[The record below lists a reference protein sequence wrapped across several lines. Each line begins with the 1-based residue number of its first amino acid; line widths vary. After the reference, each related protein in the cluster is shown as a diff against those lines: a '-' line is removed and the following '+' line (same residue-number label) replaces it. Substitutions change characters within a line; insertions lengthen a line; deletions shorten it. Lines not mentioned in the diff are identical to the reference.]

1 MSISSS
7 SLPIGLDDK
16 ALNDLTASLS
26 QQQLVWLS
34 GYLYGRAVDA
44 PQNGAT
50 ASTQATAAVAT
61 TAATQTAP
69 TPAAAPSRLTIL
81 YGSQTGNSKKVAL
94 QTAEAARLRGLEPT
108 VRDMNDYPTRTLA
121 SEQQLLVI
129 TSTQGEGDPPIAA
142 EDFHQFLL
150 GPRAPKLPALRYSV
164 LALGDKSY
172 LQFCQTGIEFDER
185 LAALG
190 AQRLAD
196 RVDCDVEFQESAAQ
210 WADRVLDVL
219 TQEVTSTTTQASP
232 STGATLAQ
240 AAASGSL
247 TGGSQA
253 DISAFR
259 VASSLVP
266 APKPTV
272 LHEEVQLDAPLLEK
286 IQLNG
291 RGSTKETYHLEFSL
305 EDSGLY
311 YEPGDALMV
320 QPTNR
325 PDLVADVIRA
335 SRLDATAPVQLKGTE
350 LDLTTALTERLEL
363 SVLTRDVL
371 ERYAA
376 LAPQYPQLHEALAD
390 TTQLQ
395 AFLYGRDVVD
405 LLTHFPIDLSAQH
418 LAAVLRPLPARA
430 YSIASSLLAHPNEV
444 HLTVGAVR
452 YEAHGRQKHGAC
464 SVYQADHLSIGDT
477 TRVWVD
483 RNEYFKLPQNPAT
496 DIIMVGPGTGVAP
509 FRSFV
514 AERAESGATGRNWLV
529 FGNPAF
535 TTDFLYQTEW
545 QQHLKQGTLHRLDL
559 AFSRDQAE
567 KIYVQHRLLEQ
578 APQVFKWL
586 EDGAYF
592 YVCGDKTRMAA
603 DVRKALLTIIE
614 QQSGQDAE
622 YAADYLKQLKKSR
635 RYLEDVY

>member
-1 MSISSS
+1 MPTPSSS

-16 ALNDLTASLS
+16 ALNELTANLTN
-26 QQQLVWLS
+26 QQLLWLS
-34 GYLYGRAVDA
+34 GYLYGRAA
-44 PQNGAT
+44 EAT
-50 ASTQATAAVAT
+50 QQPVAASTQAAAVAAP
-61 TAATQTAP
+61 AAAQPAAAP
-69 TPAAAPSRLTIL
+69 AAPSRLTIL

-94 QTAEAARLRGLEPT
+94 QTAEAARQRGLEPT
-108 VRDMNDYPTRTLA
+108 VRDMNDYPTRALA

-129 TSTQGEGDPPIAA
+129 TSTQGEGEPPIAA
-142 EDFHQFLL
+142 EDLHQFLL

-196 RVDCDVEFQESAAQ
+196 RVECDVEFQESAAQ

-219 TQEVTSTTTQASP
+219 TQEVATAEPQTGP
-232 STGATLAQ
+232 STGAALAQ
-240 AAASGSL
+240 AAAVSL
-247 TGGSQA
+247 NGGSQA
-253 DISAFR
+253 DLSAFR
-259 VASSLVP
+259 VATSPVP
-266 APKPTV
+266 APKPAV
-272 LHEEVQLDAPLLEK
+272 QHEDVQFDAPLLEK

-291 RGSTKETYHLEFSL
+291 RGSAKETYHLEFSL
-305 EDSGLY
+305 EGSGLQ

-325 PDLVADVIRA
+325 PELVADVVKA
-335 SRLDATAPVQLKGTE
+335 ARLDATAPVQLKGVE
-350 LDLTTALTERLEL
+350 LDLTTALTEHLEL

-376 LAPQYPQLHEALAD
+376 LAPQYPELREALLG

-395 AFLYGRDVVD
+395 AFLYGRDIVD
-405 LLTHFPIDLSAQH
+405 LLTQFPIDLSAQH

-430 YSIASSLLAHPNEV
+430 YSIASSPLAHPDEV

-464 SVYQADHLSIGDT
+464 SVYQADHLAIGDT
-477 TRVWVD
+477 ARVWVD

-514 AERAESGATGRNWLV
+514 AERAESGATGRNWLF
-529 FGNPAF
+529 FGNPEF

-545 QQHLKQGTLHRLDL
+545 QQHLKQGTLTRLDL

-614 QQSGQDAE
+614 QQSGQDAD